1 MNNNYDR
8 IRWFVFVQDQMT
20 KKQLISFAESIFLE
34 GRVNYSETKENLKDE
49 INSEISQLNKYK
61 WDEVKRLT
69 EMMWKEGSLNYDTNW
84 SSEEPDW
91 ENYNSIPDEKITGS
105 IDIEDND
112 FYMRLIKYSVSD
124 DGSPSKPEKILAKI
138 PSNNL
143 WNKPLYES
151 QDKYV
156 ESPSNLMWYILGT
169 ASFVLLF
176 GTIGGFFFI

>member
-1 MNNNYDR
+1 MNNIYDK
-8 IRWFVFVQDQMT
+8 IRWFVYAQDQMT

-49 INSEISQLNKYK
+49 INSEISQLHKYR
-61 WDEVKRLT
+61 WDEVKRIT
-69 EMMWKEGSLNYDTNW
+69 EIMWKEGGLNYDANW
-84 SSEEPDW
+84 SGEEPDW
-91 ENYNSIPDEKITGS
+91 ENYNSTNHGKITGS

-151 QDKYV
+151 EDKYV
-156 ESPSNLMWYILGT
+156 ESPRHLIYYILGT
-169 ASFVLLF
+169 ASFVLVYF
-176 GTIGGFFFI
+176 GWLIFT